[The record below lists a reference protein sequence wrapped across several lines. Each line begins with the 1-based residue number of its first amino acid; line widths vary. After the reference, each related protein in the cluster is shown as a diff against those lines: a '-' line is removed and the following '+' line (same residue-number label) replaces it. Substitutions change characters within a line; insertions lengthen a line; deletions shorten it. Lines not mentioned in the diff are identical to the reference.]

1 MSIGEAAGVLSV
13 CTKTLR
19 RWDKRGIL
27 KPAYRTAG
35 LHRRYNRRD
44 IAKILEERLVRDV
57 AEGEPKE
64 KSNLGDIKPR
74 CALYGRVSSSK
85 QRKGGDLERQ
95 IGKLRDF
102 SRERGYSVVR
112 EYRDVGSGIN
122 DTRRGLIRLLK
133 DAANNKFDVVV
144 VNYND
149 RLARFGIR
157 IIEEFLSSWGVRLEV
172 INPTIISDE
181 SPYSNL
187 VTDLTAILYSFMG
200 KLYRIRRGPKKSKT
214 EGQEELKSKD
224 HKATNKPATAAS
236 RPEGRRE
243 LSHKQLLISRSAR
256 TSMIFFANGHPTF
269 MTQKYYPVMRTRS
282 R

>member
-1 MSIGEAAGVLSV
+1 LSIGEAAGVLGV

-27 KPAYRTAG
+27 KPSFRTAG
-35 LHRRYNRRD
+35 LHRRYDRRD
-44 IAKILEERLVRDV
+44 IAKVLEKRLVRDV
-57 AEGEPKE
+57 AENMPKG

-95 IGKLRDF
+95 IGKLRDY
-102 SRERGYSVVR
+102 SREKGYSVVK
-112 EYRDVGSGIN
+112 EYRDIGSGIN
-122 DTRRGLIRLLK
+122 DTRKGLLRLLR
-133 DAANNKFDVVV
+133 KFDVVV

-172 INPTIISDE
+172 INPTIINDE

-200 KLYRIRRGPKKSKT
+200 KLYRIRRDSRKSKT
-214 EGQEELKSKD
+214 EDHEKLKSKD
-224 HKATNKPATAAS
+224 NKRERSIPVDQRKKEKIGA
-236 RPEGRRE
+236 RGRKG
-243 LSHKQLLISRSAR
+243 STSA
-256 TSMIFFANGHPTF
+256 
-269 MTQKYYPVMRTRS
+269 Q
-282 R
+282 